1 MAMKLKIETQV
12 WDDQDWAFQHYSDL
26 VAKYGNQW
34 IAVYN
39 QRVVASGH
47 DLGQVEE
54 QAANKTGQAK
64 EKIAVIFVE
73 AGNQIF

>member
-1 MAMKLKIETQV
+1 MATELKIETEF
-12 WDDQDWAFQHYSDL
+12 WDDQDWAFQHYPEL

-39 QRVVASGH
+39 QQVITSGH

-54 QAANKTGQAK
+54 QAAKKTGQAK